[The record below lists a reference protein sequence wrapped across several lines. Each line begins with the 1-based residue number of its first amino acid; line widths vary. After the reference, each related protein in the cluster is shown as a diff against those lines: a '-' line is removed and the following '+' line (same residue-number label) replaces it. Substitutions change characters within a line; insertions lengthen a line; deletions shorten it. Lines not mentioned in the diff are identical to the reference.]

1 MEIGSIESSGVS
13 GSVSSANVKLQNS
26 ASDQQEAV
34 VGKILEGVEQ
44 APSPRTEGQ
53 TGQTLDV
60 AA

>member
-1 MEIGSIESSGVS
+1 MEIGSVESSSAS

-44 APSPRTEGQ
+44 APAPRVDGQ
-53 TGQTLDV
+53 SGQSLNTV
-60 AA
+60 A